1 MGTEN
6 CDVRLLIE
14 SMWWN
19 IYCFNEISSN
29 FLGHSRADDLLR
41 CFPEVTFKL
50 ELDKTLQVSMEEP
63 SVNLKFYK
71 KLIKSQEIS
80 ELHAVASTL
89 LMGLPNLVPCHL
101 SGILWR
107 SWRDFIHH
115 LMTSQPGDQI
125 ILTLLAAIYFQNR
138 FVLQGG

>member
-1 MGTEN
+1 MPEQ
-6 CDVRLLIE
+6 
-14 SMWWN
+14 N
-19 IYCFNEISSN
+19 ILSSN

-101 SGILWR
+101 SGIL
-107 SWRDFIHH
+107 
-115 LMTSQPGDQI
+115 
-125 ILTLLAAIYFQNR
+125 
-138 FVLQGG
+138 

>member
-1 MGTEN
+1 MRA
-6 CDVRLLIE
+6 CDGISTALMRFFQTLRLLINFHMPE
-14 SMWWN
+14 QK
-19 IYCFNEISSN
+19 ILSSN

-50 ELDKTLQVSMEEP
+50 ELDKTLQVSMGEP

-71 KLIKSQEIS
+71 KLVKSQEIS

-101 SGILWR
+101 SGIL
-107 SWRDFIHH
+107 
-115 LMTSQPGDQI
+115 
-125 ILTLLAAIYFQNR
+125 
-138 FVLQGG
+138 